1 MRSPVNA
8 VCLSACFLLLAVLTS
23 CATPVKTEVVF
34 KIVATP
40 QLNPDNSGR
49 PSPVVLRIYEL
60 KSSGAFESAE
70 FFALYSNDVKTLGP
84 ALVSRKEIQIGPS
97 ESREIIEKLQP
108 GTRAIGVVAAFR
120 NLSSNQWRAV
130 IPVQEGK
137 SIPVQLNLGQTSISV
152 KASGN

>member
-1 MRSPVNA
+1 
-8 VCLSACFLLLAVLTS
+8 
-23 CATPVKTEVVF
+23 
-34 KIVATP
+34 
-40 QLNPDNSGR
+40 
-49 PSPVVLRIYEL
+49 
-60 KSSGAFESAE
+60 
-70 FFALYSNDVKTLGP
+70 LYSNDVKTLGP